1 MMRGGPPGSLESIAG
16 LKDEKAKDTNKVARR
31 LLGYVAP
38 FKRQVWL
45 AFFFVILGAVTQAI
59 GPAII
64 GQTVDR
70 YVKPISEG
78 GSTQGLLTNM
88 GLLLIVYAAGFI
100 ASRYQIVQLGILTQR
115 ILVSLRS
122 QIFGKVQNLSLSYF
136 DKNPA
141 GDVMS
146 RLVNDTDVINQFL
159 GQGLSQ
165 ILGSIFG
172 LVGIIIAMLVQSP
185 LLALVSFIVIPI
197 MLILTNMFSKL
208 ARRSYRKTRETIG
221 DVSSDLQEEIAGAKV
236 AQAFNRTKV
245 NEERFAK
252 RNAANRDANV
262 SANAVTS
269 AFTPL
274 IDVLATLAT
283 AIVAGFGG
291 YLAIHGQVSVGIV
304 VAFLSYVQNMFR
316 PLQAIS
322 TIYTQAQSALAG
334 AERIF
339 DLVDSPVDVQDKPGA
354 QPIKQIRGE
363 VKFDHVSFAYD
374 AAPTPPMPQAS
385 APSPVGTGEGSA
397 ISLPRSDG
405 GELGRGRLVL
415 NEITFAVQPGQTV
428 AIVGPTGAGKTTII
442 NLIQRFY
449 DATDGAVFI
458 DGEDVRDVTQA
469 SLRAQMGVV
478 PQDSFLFSATIADNI
493 RYGKLDASDADVEA
507 AAKAANADGFIA
519 NLKDKYQTVLGE
531 RGTGLSQ
538 GQRQLLGI
546 ARAVLANPRI
556 LILDEA
562 TSSVDTRT
570 EQLIQQALGKL
581 LKGRTS
587 FVIAHRLSTIRDADL
602 VLVVQDGQIVERG
615 KHDALLTQNGMY
627 ADLYRRQFRSLDAAK
642 AG

>member
-1 MMRGGPPGSLESIAG
+1 LESIAG
-16 LKDEKAKDTNKVARR
+16 LKEEKAKNTGKVARR
-31 LLGYVAP
+31 LLGYVGP
-38 FKRQVWL
+38 FKRQVVL
-45 AFFFVILGAVTQAI
+45 TFVFVILGALTQAL

-64 GQTVDR
+64 GITIDR

-88 GLLLIVYAAGFI
+88 GLLLIVYALGFV
-100 ASRYQIVQLGILTQR
+100 AARFQIIELGILTQR
-115 ILVSLRS
+115 ILVSLRA
-122 QIFGKVQNLSLSYF
+122 QIFAKVQKLSLSYF

-165 ILGSIFG
+165 VLGSIFG
-172 LVGIIIAMLVQSP
+172 LTGIIIAMVWQSP
-185 LLALVSFIVIPI
+185 LLAAVSLVVVPL
-197 MLILTNMFSKL
+197 MLILTRVFSKL

-245 NEERFAK
+245 NEQRFAQ

-262 SANAVTS
+262 NANAITS

-274 IDVLATLAT
+274 IDVLATVAT

-291 YLAIHGQVSVGIV
+291 FLAIQGQVSVGIV
-304 VAFLSYVQNMFR
+304 VAFLSYVQNLFR
-316 PLQAIS
+316 PLQAIG

-354 QPIKQIRGE
+354 PAIKPITGE
-363 VKFDHVSFAYD
+363 VTFDHVSFAYD
-374 AAPTPPMPQAS
+374 AKKP
-385 APSPVGTGEGSA
+385 
-397 ISLPRSDG
+397 
-405 GELGRGRLVL
+405 VL
-415 NEITFAVQPGQTV
+415 NEVTFTAQPGQTV

-449 DATDGAVFI
+449 DVADGAVFI
-458 DGEDVRDVTQA
+458 DGVDVRDVTQDG
-469 SLRAQMGVV
+469 LRAQMGVV
-478 PQDSFLFSATIADNI
+478 PQDSFLFSATIAENI
-493 RYGKLDASDADVEA
+493 RYGKLDATDAEVEA
-507 AAKAANADGFIA
+507 AARAANADSFIN

-587 FVIAHRLSTIRDADL
+587 FVIAHRLSTIRDADV

-615 KHDALLTQNGMY
+615 KHEALLAQNGVY
-627 ADLYRRQFRSLDAAK
+627 ADLYRRQFRAVDATK

>member
-1 MMRGGPPGSLESIAG
+1 MRGGPPGSLESIAG
-16 LKDEKAKDTNKVARR
+16 LKEEKAKDTGKVARR
-31 LLGYVAP
+31 LLQYVVP
-38 FKRQVWL
+38 FKREVAL
-45 AFFFVILGAVTQAI
+45 AMFFVILGAVTQAL

-64 GQTVDR
+64 GITIDQ

-78 GSTQGLLTNM
+78 GSTEGLLTNM
-88 GLLLIVYAAGFI
+88 GLLLIVYALGFVS
-100 ASRYQIVQLGILTQR
+100 SRYQIIELGILTQR
-115 ILVSLRS
+115 ILVSLRA

-159 GQGLSQ
+159 GQGMTQ
-165 ILGSIFG
+165 VLGSIFG
-172 LVGIIIAMLVQSP
+172 LTGIIIAMLVQSP
-185 LLALVSFIVIPI
+185 LLAAVSLVVVPL
-197 MLILTNMFSKL
+197 MLLLTNVFSKL

-236 AQAFNRTKV
+236 AQAFNRTKI
-245 NEERFAK
+245 NEQRFAV

-262 SANAVTS
+262 NANAVTS

-291 YLAIHGQVSVGIV
+291 YLAIQGQVSVGIV
-304 VAFLSYVQNMFR
+304 VAFLSYVQNLFR
-316 PLQAIS
+316 PLQAIG

-339 DLVDSPVDVQDKPGA
+339 DLVDSRVDVEDKPGA
-354 QPIKQIRGE
+354 KPIQQIKGE

-374 AAPTPPMPQAS
+374 AKKP
-385 APSPVGTGEGSA
+385 
-397 ISLPRSDG
+397 
-405 GELGRGRLVL
+405 VL
-415 NEITFAVQPGQTV
+415 NEVTFTAQPGQTV

-449 DATDGAVFI
+449 DVTDGAVFI
-458 DGEDVRDVTQA
+458 DGVDVRDVTQA

-478 PQDSFLFSATIADNI
+478 PQDSFLFSASIADNI
-493 RYGKLDASDADVEA
+493 RYGKLDATDADVEN

-587 FVIAHRLSTIRDADL
+587 FVIAHRLSTIRDADV
-602 VLVVQDGQIVERG
+602 VLVVQEGQIVERG
-615 KHDALLTQNGMY
+615 KHEALLAQNGVY
-627 ADLYRRQFRSLDAAK
+627 ADLYRRQFRTMDAAK
-642 AG
+642 EK

>member
-16 LKDEKAKDTNKVARR
+16 LKEEKAKDSGKVTRR
-31 LLGYVAP
+31 LLEYVAP
-38 FKRQVWL
+38 FKREVGL
-45 AFFFVILGAVTQAI
+45 ALFFVILGAVTQAV

-64 GQTVDR
+64 GITIDR
-70 YVKPISEG
+70 YVKPLSEG

-88 GLLLIVYAAGFI
+88 GLLLIVYALGFVS
-100 ASRYQIVQLGILTQR
+100 SRYQIVELGILTQR
-115 ILVSLRS
+115 ILVSLRA
-122 QIFGKVQNLSLSYF
+122 QIFGKVQNLSLGYF

-165 ILGSIFG
+165 VLGSIFG
-172 LVGIIIAMLVQSP
+172 LTGIVIAMLVQSP
-185 LLALVSFIVIPI
+185 LLAAVSLIVVPL
-197 MLILTNMFSKL
+197 MLILTNVFSKL

-245 NEERFAK
+245 NEQRFAV

-262 SANAVTS
+262 SANAITS

-291 YLAIHGQVSVGIV
+291 YLAIQGQVSVGIV
-304 VAFLSYVQNMFR
+304 VAFLSYVQNLFR
-316 PLQAIS
+316 PLQAIG

-339 DLVDSPVDVQDKPGA
+339 DLVDSPLDVEDKPGA
-354 QPIKQIRGE
+354 QPIKQIQGE
-363 VKFDHVSFAYD
+363 VKFDHVSFSYET
-374 AAPTPPMPQAS
+374 PTPAR
-385 APSPVGTGEGSA
+385 
-397 ISLPRSDG
+397 PRLNG
-405 GELGRGRLVL
+405 GRLVL
-415 NEITFAVQPGQTV
+415 NEVTFSAQPGQTV
-428 AIVGPTGAGKTTII
+428 AIVGPTGAGKTTIV

-449 DATDGAVFI
+449 DVTDGAVFI
-458 DGEDVRDVTQA
+458 DGVDVRDVTQA

-519 NLKDKYQTVLGE
+519 NLKEKYKTVLGE

-546 ARAVLANPRI
+546 ARAVLANPRV

-615 KHDALLTQNGMY
+615 KHDALLAQNGVY
-627 ADLYRRQFRSLDAAK
+627 ADLYRRQFRTLDAAT
-642 AG
+642 AS